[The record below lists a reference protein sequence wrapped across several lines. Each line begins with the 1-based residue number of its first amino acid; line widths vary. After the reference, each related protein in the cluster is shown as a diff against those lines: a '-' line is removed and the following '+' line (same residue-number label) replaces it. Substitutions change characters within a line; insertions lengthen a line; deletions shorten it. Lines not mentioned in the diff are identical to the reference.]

1 MATKDPKIILLQPF
15 GAGAIFG
22 ASLAAFAEWIP
33 RSIPDPAVYN
43 PVKGLW

>member
-22 ASLAAFAEWIP
+22 ASLAAFA
-33 RSIPDPAVYN
+33 DPSQILLFL